1 MAGWTQR
8 RRGMHPS
15 AELMDRSWSYSDLNQ
30 IHSDDPGSQ
39 KSSLAGWQVY
49 SADVYSLTSSGFTC
63 CTHLKK
69 DAAASHF
76 PPLPFIFLHV
86 NILGDAEVDLFKVE
100 GKTVQENSF
109 FLYSSLHFCPL
120 KSPLC
125 VFLQSSVR
133 FLHCSSLPSKGSVLG
148 HLSSSHHSIL
158 RIYHKTLCFL
168 SKMHQC
174 YKMSTGTSLWCVD
187 HN

>member
-15 AELMDRSWSYSDLNQ
+15 TELMDRSWSYSDLNQ

-125 VFLQSSVR
+125 VFLQSSSLFR
-133 FLHCSSLPSKGSVLG
+133 FSTVQLYLPRPPSLVTFPPPIILFSGFTTKRYVSCQRCINVIKCPLG
-148 HLSSSHHSIL
+148 HL
-158 RIYHKTLCFL
+158 C
-168 SKMHQC
+168 
-174 YKMSTGTSLWCVD
+174 GV
-187 HN
+187 